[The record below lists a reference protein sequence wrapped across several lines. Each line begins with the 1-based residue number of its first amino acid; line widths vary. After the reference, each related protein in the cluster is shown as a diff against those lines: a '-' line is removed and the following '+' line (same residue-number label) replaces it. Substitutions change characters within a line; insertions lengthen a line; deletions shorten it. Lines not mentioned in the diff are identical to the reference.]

1 MKMELMYNSS
11 VHYFVSISKL
21 FTIVTH
27 KQLEGKPNV
36 FLSHFVTAVTLQSK
50 QTNMLSK
57 QTAKIRNVTSYKIL
71 LLPTNMHKH
80 KA

>member
-1 MKMELMYNSS
+1 MKA
-11 VHYFVSISKL
+11 
-21 FTIVTH
+21 
-27 KQLEGKPNV
+27 